1 MRYVFEVLEHFDE
14 VKEINIGGGLG
25 VAYKDS

>member
-1 MRYVFEVLEHFDE
+1 LEQFDE

-25 VAYKDS
+25 VAYKDNEAISEP